1 MVLYSEDIFLN
12 EKKVQKIPASN
23 WEFEGIKWDEGIMRW
38 PEGRYVYIHL
48 DFNELISIFEEE
60 KAEYIT
66 IEKRGKC
73 LFDDDITDIKKENK
87 KGQKQIIDCNEVR
100 SYISYLIHNNYNGSL
115 SKQDAFAQKI

>member
-1 MVLYSEDIFLN
+1 
-12 EKKVQKIPASN
+12 
-23 WEFEGIKWDEGIMRW
+23 MRW

-73 LFDDDITDIKKENK
+73 LFDDDITYIKKENK

-115 SKQDAFAQKI
+115 PKQDAFAQ